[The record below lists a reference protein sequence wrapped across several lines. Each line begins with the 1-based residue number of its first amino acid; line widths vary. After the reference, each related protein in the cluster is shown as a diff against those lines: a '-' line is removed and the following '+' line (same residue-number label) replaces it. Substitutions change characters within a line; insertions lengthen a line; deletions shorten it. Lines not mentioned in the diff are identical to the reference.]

1 MRIAQNPRCRS
12 FVLSFVG
19 CSCRCFFPPSSFVRL
34 GGANR
39 KSLRAAAAAAL
50 QQIRRAEFWGSDPHR
65 SRSACRIL
73 RGDHCDFAAVG
84 LDGGD

>member
-1 MRIAQNPRCRS
+1 M
-12 FVLSFVG
+12 
-19 CSCRCFFPPSSFVRL
+19 
-34 GGANR
+34 R

-84 LDGGD
+84 LDGGDQSGGEKVADAAVTDGEMVE

>member
-12 FVLSFVG
+12 FVAIVVVSFVLL
-19 CSCRCFFPPSSFVRL
+19 PSFGWAVR
-34 GGANR
+34 R
-39 KSLRAAAAAAL
+39 SLRTAAAAL

-65 SRSACRIL
+65 SRSPCRIL

-84 LDGGD
+84 LDGGDHSGGRS